1 MPPPLWRARKEG
13 YENVGDIQIRN
24 PIEQDVQGKDG
35 LYKLIYYAQR
45 NRELSTF
52 QKEKDNAYSNLNTAG
67 YFNTDTPWCW
77 NSIDELKSKGF
88 KT

>member
-1 MPPPLWRARKEG
+1 
-13 YENVGDIQIRN
+13 
-24 PIEQDVQGKDG
+24 VQGKDG

-67 YFNTDTPWCW
+67 LFNTDTPWYL
-77 NSIDELKSKGF
+77 N
-88 KT
+88 